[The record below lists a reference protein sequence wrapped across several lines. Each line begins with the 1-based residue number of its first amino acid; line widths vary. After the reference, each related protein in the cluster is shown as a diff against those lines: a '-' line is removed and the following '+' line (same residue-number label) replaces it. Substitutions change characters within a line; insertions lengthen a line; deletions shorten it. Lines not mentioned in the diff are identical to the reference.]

1 MRRAPI
7 DERLTAIPLFQK
19 LTDKQ
24 LSTVASLATV
34 LDIGAGREL
43 IREGQVGREF
53 FLVVEGEAEV
63 TRDGE
68 HVATLGPGTFFGETA
83 LLLDQPRNA
92 TVVAT
97 TDMVVEVIERRDFK
111 GLLEEYPDLYAPLL
125 AATAQQL
132 ADGPETT

>member
-7 DERLTAIPLFQK
+7 DERLRAIPLFQH

-24 LSTVASLATV
+24 LASVGGLATV
-34 LDIGAGREL
+34 LDIAVGREL
-43 IREGQVGREF
+43 IQEGQVGREF

-63 TRDGE
+63 TRDGQ

-92 TVVAT
+92 TVVAKT
-97 TDMVVEVIERRDFK
+97 NMVVEVIERLDFK
-111 GLLEEYPDLYAPLL
+111 GLLEKYPDLYAPLL
-125 AATAQQL
+125 AATAEQL
-132 ADGPETT
+132 ADGPGPD

>member
-7 DERLTAIPLFQK
+7 DERLTAIPLFQN
-19 LTDKQ
+19 LSDKQ
-24 LSTVASLATV
+24 LSTVAGLATV

-63 TRDGE
+63 TRAGE

-111 GLLEEYPDLYAPLL
+111 GILEEYPDLYAPLL

-132 ADGPETT
+132 AEGSETT

>member
-7 DERLTAIPLFQK
+7 DERLTAIPLFQH

-53 FLVVEGEAEV
+53 FLVVDGEAEV
-63 TRDGE
+63 TRAGE
-68 HVATLGPGTFFGETA
+68 HVATLGPGAFFGETA

-132 ADGPETT
+132 DEGSGTT